1 MLKVDNICQS
11 LNGFW
16 LPVTL
21 SGERQDTLSAG
32 STPRWVMATCFLAL
46 WLPLHSVWHSASW
59 SAKLSPSD
67 SVSSHLSHATK
78 SWPLKS
84 DVSWSFCTVPPL
96 GPRNRVP
103 DPPLWFLR
111 ANQNVCCC
119 PCWRQTKDIQWKRP
133 KQKGNQILVQL
144 WTLWTLQYLEC
155 VQSAIDHAFALL
167 EDDERW
173 IGLTSVKLWIASDTT
188 TSAKSCKIT
197 LCINHHKS
205 S

>member
-59 SAKLSPSD
+59 SAKLLPSD

-111 ANQNVCCC
+111 ANQSVCCC

-133 KQKGNQILVQL
+133 KQKGNQVLVRVVNSVNTSIS
-144 WTLWTLQYLEC
+144 WMCAKCHRPRICIARRWWEMNRPD
-155 VQSAIDHAFALL
+155 IRKALDCFGYYNL
-167 EDDERW
+167 
-173 IGLTSVKLWIASDTT
+173 S
-188 TSAKSCKIT
+188 KIMQ
-197 LCINHHKS
+197 NHSLHKS

>member
-59 SAKLSPSD
+59 SAKLLPSD

-119 PCWRQTKDIQWKRP
+119 PCWRQTKDIQQWKRP
-133 KQKGNQILVQL
+133 TRKLFLLSCWFSLVRRNPAYSSVRGCSRFWISFQRAV
-144 WTLWTLQYLEC
+144 YLC
-155 VQSAIDHAFALL
+155 QFCFDNL
-167 EDDERW
+167 
-173 IGLTSVKLWIASDTT
+173 
-188 TSAKSCKIT
+188 
-197 LCINHHKS
+197 
-205 S
+205 